1 MFACIKPGPRF
12 IARVGLLCNIC
23 AHRTASSLRVAC
35 YSSELRVG
43 VGMGWCQRLSRRPLW
58 NWYFILRQPARPS
71 HCLCHALSTIHRVAF
86 NSWQHG
92 ATGSDPCAGSPFLN
106 RAQITS
112 RTHVLPWLAE
122 MKEQAV
128 KTSLILVGD
137 ADLNGIHSALGRS
150 CHCADSGLG
159 YMALARATRLRALGP
174 RQIHKMLGLL
184 PCNFCAAT

>member
-1 MFACIKPGPRF
+1 MFACIKPGPRS

-43 VGMGWCQRLSRRPLW
+43 VGMGWRQRLSRRPLW
-58 NWYFILRQPARPS
+58 NWYFILQQPARPS

-86 NSWQHG
+86 NSTQHG
-92 ATGSDPCAGSPFLN
+92 ATGSDPCAGFPFLN

-128 KTSLILVGD
+128 ETSLI
-137 ADLNGIHSALGRS
+137 
-150 CHCADSGLG
+150 CADSGLG
-159 YMALARATRLRALGP
+159 VPGACKRHKAQGSGPATNPQDPGSRAMQLMRCQFKKAFRWRT
-174 RQIHKMLGLL
+174 
-184 PCNFCAAT
+184 